1 MLTSICLFCQYKMK
15 HMKSFFIG
23 NIEIKTP
30 VIQGGMG
37 VGISLSG
44 LASAVA
50 NEGGVGVISCA
61 GLGLLYPKGKGSYPE
76 KCISGLREEIHKART
91 KTEGIIGVNV
101 MVALSNYADMVRTAI
116 EEKIDVVFSGAG
128 LPLDLPSYLTPESVT
143 KLVPIVSS
151 SRAAKVI
158 CDKWQK
164 NYNYLPDAIVV
175 EGPKAGGH
183 LGFKKEQIQDQH
195 YALEALIPEVV
206 MIASSYK
213 EQKQIP
219 VIAAGGISTGED
231 IAHFMELGASGV
243 QMGSIFVTTLE
254 CDASE
259 TFKEVYIHSNPEDV
273 LIIESPVGMPGRAI
287 DGEFIHNVNNGLE
300 RPKSCSFH
308 CIKTCDYTKSPY
320 CIIKALYNAA
330 RGNMKKG
337 YAFAGSNAFLAEKIS
352 SVKEVMATLE
362 REFFFSNPQ
371 TGLMI
376 ETLLFHD

>member
-195 YALEALIPEVV
+195 YALEALIPEV
-206 MIASSYK
+206 A
-213 EQKQIP
+213 

-259 TFKEVYIHSNPEDV
+259 TFKEVYIHSKSEDV

-362 REFFFSNPQ
+362 REFFLA
-371 TGLMI
+371 THRLA
-376 ETLLFHD
+376 